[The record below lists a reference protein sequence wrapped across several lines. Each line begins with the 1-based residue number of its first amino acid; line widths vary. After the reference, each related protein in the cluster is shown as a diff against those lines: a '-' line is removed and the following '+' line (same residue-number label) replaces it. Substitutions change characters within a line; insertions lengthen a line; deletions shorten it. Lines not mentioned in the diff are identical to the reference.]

1 MRAIQVTRFGGPEVL
16 EIAELPDPEPGA
28 GELLLQVTGCG
39 VNYADTHQAEDS
51 YLAKQSLPF
60 VPGTEVIGLADD
72 GRRLC
77 GFVSRGGGYAELAVV
92 HEGSVFEVPANV
104 SDGAALALL
113 VHGLTAYHLL
123 RTSARLAAGES
134 VVVHAAAG
142 GVGSLAVQL
151 AKRWDAGRVIA
162 VASTP
167 EKRELAL
174 SLGADVAVD
183 SNASDLTTALRE
195 ANGGAKVDVV
205 LEMVGGATFDAS
217 LRALGTFGRLV
228 TFGTASRQE
237 PTPVNPSAL
246 MVGSK
251 SIIGFWLVNA
261 MSGRRAA
268 TMVALPLREL
278 VTMAAQGQLKPQVG
292 RAYPLADARRA
303 HEDMRAR
310 ATTGKVVL
318 AP

>member
-1 MRAIQVTRFGGPEVL
+1 MR
-16 EIAELPDPEPGA
+16 
-28 GELLLQVTGCG
+28 
-39 VNYADTHQAEDS
+39 
-51 YLAKQSLPF
+51 
-60 VPGTEVIGLADD
+60 
-72 GRRLC
+72 
-77 GFVSRGGGYAELAVV
+77 
-92 HEGSVFEVPANV
+92 EGSVFEVPANV
-104 SDGAALALL
+104 SDGAALALP

-123 RTSARLAAGES
+123 RTPARLAAGES

-167 EKRELAL
+167 AKRELAL

-205 LEMVGGATFDAS
+205 LEMVGGTTFDAS

-268 TMVALPLREL
+268 TMVARPLREL

-310 ATTGKVVL
+310 TTTGKVIL
-318 AP
+318 TP

>member
-1 MRAIQVTRFGGPEVL
+1 MTTFHP
-16 EIAELPDPEPGA
+16 
-28 GELLLQVTGCG
+28 
-39 VNYADTHQAEDS
+39 Y
-51 YLAKQSLPF
+51 Y
-60 VPGTEVIGLADD
+60 
-72 GRRLC
+72 
-77 GFVSRGGGYAELAVV
+77 
-92 HEGSVFEVPANV
+92 EGHHANTTTV
-104 SDGAALALL
+104 RDFQ
-113 VHGLTAYHLL
+113 TQD
-123 RTSARLAAGES
+123 ES
-134 VVVHAAAG
+134 GG

-183 SNASDLTTALRE
+183 SNASDLNTALRE

-268 TMVALPLREL
+268 TMVALPLMEL
-278 VTMAAQGQLKPQVG
+278 VTMAAQGQLKPAG
-292 RAYPLADARRA
+292 RPGLPAGRCTA
-303 HEDMRAR
+303 RAR
-310 ATTGKVVL
+310 GHAG
-318 AP
+318 AGHDRESRPGAISAAS